1 MENKNQRSE
10 VKAGQQQ
17 KPGFG
22 TNSQTQTN
30 VRAPQ
35 GSQTSGTQKASP
47 SQSEQSQKSAISGS
61 QKSALDNSRRDENL
75 DEEDSFKSSK
85 GSKDLSRDSRKI

>member
-17 KPGFG
+17 
-22 TNSQTQTN
+22 SQTN

-35 GSQTSGTQKASP
+35 GSQASTQKAGS
-47 SQSEQSQKSAISGS
+47 SQFDQSQKSGISGS
-61 QKSALDNSRRDENL
+61 QKSALDNKRMDQDLE
-75 DEEDSFKSSK
+75 EEDSFKSSK
-85 GSKDLSRDSRKI
+85 DSKDLSKDTSRTTRK